1 MEQLFRKGIIIALT
15 AFFILAGSQGCKD
28 DYESVIPYVPIDFNL
43 NKSNI
48 IELNI
53 DGGSFYLPNIGYGGI
68 IVFKDM
74 TDNQNPYLAFDAT
87 CTYEV
92 SSSIRVETA
101 QGNVVAK
108 CPKCGSEFILMG
120 GTGSPVKGPAIEPL
134 KQYHTFYS
142 GNLINIK
149 N

>member
-15 AFFILAGSQGCKD
+15 VLFIMAGTQGCKD
-28 DYESVIPYVPIDFNL
+28 DYESVIPYVPVDFNL

-53 DGGSFYLPNIGYGGI
+53 DGGSFYLPNLGYGGI

-74 TDNQNPYLAFDAT
+74 TDSQNPYLAFDAT
-87 CTYEV
+87 CPFEISPTY
-92 SSSIRVETA
+92 RVVTT
-101 QGNVVAK
+101 QGSGVAK
-108 CPKCGSEFILMG
+108 CTKCGSEFILMG
-120 GTGSPVKGPAIEPL
+120 GTGSPIKGPATKPL
-134 KQYHTFYS
+134 KQYRTSYS
-142 GNLINIK
+142 GALINIR

>member
-1 MEQLFRKGIIIALT
+1 MEQLFKKGLIIALT
-15 AFFILAGSQGCKD
+15 AIFIMTGSQGCKD
-28 DYESVIPYVPIDFNL
+28 DYESIIPYVPVDFNL

-53 DGGSFYLPNIGYGGI
+53 EGGSYYLPNLGYGGI

-74 TDNQNPYLAFDAT
+74 TDGPNPYLAFDAT
-87 CTYEV
+87 CTHEISPLY
-92 SSSIRVETA
+92 RVELT

-108 CPKCGSEFILMG
+108 CPECGSEFILMG
-120 GTGSPVKGPAIEPL
+120 GSGSPVKGPAVEPL
-134 KQYHTFYS
+134 KQYRTSYS
-142 GNLINIK
+142 GALINIR

>member
-1 MEQLFRKGIIIALT
+1 MEQYFRKGIIIALT
-15 AFFILAGSQGCKD
+15 TLFMMAANQGCKD
-28 DYESVIPYVPIDFNL
+28 DYESIIPDVPVNFNL
-43 NKSNI
+43 NKGNI

-53 DGGSFYLPNIGYGGI
+53 DGGSYYVPNEGYGGI

-87 CTYEV
+87 CTYEI
-92 SSSIRVETA
+92 SPTYRVVAT
-101 QGNVVAK
+101 QGNVIAK

-120 GTGSPVKGPAIEPL
+120 GTGSPVKGPAVMPL
-134 KQYHTFYS
+134 KQYHTSFS
-142 GNLINIK
+142 GNNIIIY